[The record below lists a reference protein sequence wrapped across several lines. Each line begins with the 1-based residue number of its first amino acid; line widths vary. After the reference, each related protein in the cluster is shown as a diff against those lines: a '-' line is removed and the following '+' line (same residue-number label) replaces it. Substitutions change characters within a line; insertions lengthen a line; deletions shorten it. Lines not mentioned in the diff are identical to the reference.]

1 MATTMGDPDERLRRV
16 VEQGSALEAE
26 GLPYPTEEI
35 RTAVETALSEGNRDQ
50 ALKLLIRA
58 ETLYASAARDWSW
71 VRALLERADE
81 FRAVAQ
87 RLGLDLEHLDA
98 RVGNARERLKSAPLS
113 QGSLEK
119 AAASASAA
127 LAVLNDTIPKYCVQE
142 AQKLGVQ
149 IRVARNR
156 GEEVGE
162 ATKAFSK
169 FLRSVQDD
177 HLLAT
182 AEQLIQVRKAV
193 ARLPRAPTV
202 GGVPASGASEEEEIL
217 LEARKLARRL
227 HRIKG
232 KAHDAQS
239 AARLMTQVRA
249 ALSEERRYG
258 TPEEEIEALWN
269 EVDRLTK
276 ERKSGAKPGGAGGPV
291 APPAADRLAALPETP
306 RGPVPPSTAVVPPP
320 GALGD
325 VDPTPTVPPG
335 AAGDLGGDGLDL
347 DDDDEDGTE
356 KSEGMDGQELD
367 YDAIGPSPLVPPDD
381 GLPSSSRG
389 RNRRTGR

>member
-1 MATTMGDPDERLRRV
+1 MATTQGADPSERLRRLV
-16 VEQGSALEAE
+16 DQGRKLEAE
-26 GLPYPTEEI
+26 GLPFPTDQI
-35 RTAVETALSEGNRDQ
+35 RTGVETALAEGDREQ
-50 ALKLLIRA
+50 ALKLLLRA
-58 ETLYASAARDWSW
+58 ETLYASASRDWSW
-71 VRALLERADE
+71 VYALLKRADE
-81 FRAVAQ
+81 FRDVAL

-98 RVGNARERLKSAPLS
+98 RVGNARDRLKGAPLS

-127 LAVLNDTIPKYCVQE
+127 LAVLNDTIPKFCVQE

-149 IRVARNR
+149 IRVAKNR
-156 GEEVGE
+156 GEDVSE
-162 ATKAFSK
+162 ATRAFSK
-169 FLRSVQDD
+169 FLRSAQDE

-182 AEQLIQVRKAV
+182 AHQLLEVRRAV

-202 GGVPASGASEEEEIL
+202 GGVPASGVAEEEEIL

-227 HRIKG
+227 QRIKG
-232 KAHDAQS
+232 KATDAHS

-276 ERKSGAKPGGAGGPV
+276 ERKSPTKPGPSPV
-291 APPAADRLAALPETP
+291 HPLPVTSPAATSPAPALAP
-306 RGPVPPSTAVVPPP
+306 PVPPVPEVRPPP

-325 VDPTPTVPPG
+325 VPPTPTVPPG
-335 AAGDLGGDGLDL
+335 AAGDLEDAEE
-347 DDDDEDGTE
+347 DDDEPDG
-356 KSEGMDGQELD
+356 KPPHEGMDGEELD

-381 GLPSSSRG
+381 VLPSSNRG